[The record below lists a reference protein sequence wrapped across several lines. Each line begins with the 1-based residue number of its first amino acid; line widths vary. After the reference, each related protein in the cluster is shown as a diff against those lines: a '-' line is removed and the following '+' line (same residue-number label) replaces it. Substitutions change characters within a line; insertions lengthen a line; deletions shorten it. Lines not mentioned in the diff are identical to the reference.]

1 MIKRRRGSLLQPTQ
15 YSVFPVLMVVEEDD
29 DGHTSL
35 RPIPLEWTILLR
47 WLSLLL
53 VTWLQ
58 GLQDTTRKMADNAGD
73 WVDAL
78 IERVVLEFKMG
89 TILTRQLTLGV
100 LSG

>member
-1 MIKRRRGSLLQPTQ
+1 MTKRRRKTLLQTTQ
-15 YSVFPVLMVVEEDD
+15 YSVFPVLMVVEEED
-29 DGHTSL
+29 DGHTKL

-53 VTWLQ
+53 ATWLQ
-58 GLQDTTRKMADNAGD
+58 GMQDATRKMADRAGD
-73 WVDAL
+73 WVESL
-78 IERVVLEFKMG
+78 IERVALELKMG